1 MKFMNRTVIRFFIL
15 FLTVS
20 FTVSAQTAEEIV
32 RKADEM
38 MDYAS
43 AYMEARMVNTDRFGA
58 KTIEYNAWA
67 KDHNFL
73 MEFTS
78 DAEYGQKIL
87 RTDDR
92 IYHFFP
98 DSETIFTKSKGDSI
112 VGLISYDDVTDE
124 ANMLDT
130 YDVSLEGEEM
140 IEGVSCYKIAMT
152 VKKGKRVAYPIQ
164 IVWFE
169 KDSSMPRR
177 VEMFTRSNK
186 PLKTMN
192 IREVQQFD
200 DKMIPTD
207 ILITDD
213 VRTGVTSEIFI
224 ETVDLNQT
232 IPDSLFT
239 RRELTR

>member
-1 MKFMNRTVIRFFIL
+1 MNRNVIGFFML
-15 FLTVS
+15 FFGFC
-20 FTVSAQTAEEIV
+20 FTALAQTAEEIV
-32 RKADEM
+32 RQADEM
-38 MDYAS
+38 MDYES

-58 KTIEYNAWA
+58 KTVEYTAWS
-67 KDHNFL
+67 KGHNFL

-87 RTDDR
+87 RTEDR

-98 DSETIFTKSKGDSI
+98 DSETIFTKSKGDTI
-112 VGLISYDDVTDE
+112 VGLISYEDVTDE
-124 ANMLDT
+124 SKMLDT
-130 YDVSLEGEEM
+130 YDVSLEGEET

-169 KDSSMPRR
+169 KETYIPRR
-177 VEMFTRSNK
+177 IEMFTRSNK
-186 PLKTMN
+186 PLKTMVLRK
-192 IREVQQFD
+192 IQKFD
-200 DKMIPTD
+200 GKQVATD

-213 VRTGVTSEIFI
+213 VRTGVKSEIFI
-224 ETVDLNQT
+224 ENVDLNQS